1 MKYLLFFLLFSSFSL
16 SQKLYNPMADAKKD
30 IDNALQK
37 AKSENKNV
45 ILQVGGNWCSWCIF
59 FDKYINENEKIKVT
73 KNSHFIYYHLNY
85 SKENKNEILMKK
97 YNNPGRFGYPV
108 LLVLNQNGDLIHTQ
122 DTGYLEDGKGYNEE
136 KVLRFFENW
145 KPEVF

>member
-1 MKYLLFFLLFSSFSL
+1 
-16 SQKLYNPMADAKKD
+16 MADAKKD

-45 ILQVGGNWCSWCIF
+45 ILQVGGNWCSWCIL